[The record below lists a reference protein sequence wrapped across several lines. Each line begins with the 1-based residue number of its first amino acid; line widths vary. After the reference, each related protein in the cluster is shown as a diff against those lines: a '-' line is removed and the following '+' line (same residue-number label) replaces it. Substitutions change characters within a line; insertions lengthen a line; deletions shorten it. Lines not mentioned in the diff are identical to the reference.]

1 MPFQDLRFFLKFLE
15 SRGRLVRIGQE
26 AAPKFGIAR
35 IEQEYDGKAA
45 VWIERVKGWDM
56 PVVANIFH
64 SREAVAEALG
74 ANVRELSK
82 EVIRA
87 ARNPM
92 KVKEVKS
99 GPVKEVVVKEVD
111 LMNMFPI
118 PMHFEKDAG
127 HYITAGVIIAKD
139 VETGVRNVSFARM
152 WVKGERKIG
161 IMVNH
166 HRHLLQLY
174 HKAEAKGKPLDV
186 AIIIGADPITWLEGG
201 MPDRLVP
208 LELDELEVANALMHG
223 GLEVVKGET
232 VDLEIPASSEIV
244 IEGKMAPGLREPEG
258 PFGDYSRVY
267 DGPPRENPIIEV
279 TAATHRKNPIYLD
292 CLPGSIDNFLLGSI
306 PREAD
311 LFDHVNRAVPN
322 VNYVHLTMG
331 GCGRFHAVVQMDKK
345 FETDPYSA
353 ITAMYSPA
361 EASRDLKL
369 VTVVDGDIDPFD
381 SKDVEWAVATR
392 TQWDLDLVMI
402 PKMATALDPSAIR
415 RTPPHMRARSD
426 HYTTKVGLDAT
437 VSFEKPEY
445 MESFQKTRIP
455 ATDE

>member
-1 MPFQDLRFFLKFLE
+1 MMKENPNFMKFYFNQDYINRTGINKKIEFVDNNDKIIKIE
-15 SRGRLVRIGQE
+15 YYSNDNLVH
-26 AAPKFGIAR
+26 
-35 IEQEYDGKAA
+35 D
-45 VWIERVKGWDM
+45 D
-56 PVVANIFH
+56 
-64 SREAVAEALG
+64 
-74 ANVRELSK
+74 SK
-82 EVIRA
+82 
-87 ARNPM
+87 
-92 KVKEVKS
+92 
-99 GPVKEVVVKEVD
+99 D
-111 LMNMFPI
+111 
-118 PMHFEKDAG
+118 
-127 HYITAGVIIAKD
+127 IINDENKYQMIL
-139 VETGVRNVSFARM
+139 VSFCDDLIKNSFNARSNNT
-152 WVKGERKIG
+152 G
-161 IMVNH
+161 ILYTSYTLLNH